1 MLGQTPSSPRREG
14 LFPAQETPAPAEFA
28 GMAAEPPP
36 PAPGPHPPRTTAPS
50 HLDVPEGVTP
60 PRRRGGARRDLL
72 DVIAELGYAPAERM
86 EFVRHT
92 ARTTGRNPEQVL
104 LDEGTIT
111 ADQLA
116 RAVAERF
123 GLDHLDLTRFK
134 VDMVAAN
141 AIPPELAKRHMMVPV
156 GRVGERPLLVAMV
169 APANVVAVDDVAI
182 RTGRRVRVA
191 VTSADDITALIGR

>member
-1 MLGQTPSSPRREG
+1 RAMPADSAPR
-14 LFPAQETPAPAEFA
+14 APAPDV
-28 GMAAEPPP
+28 GLRPV
-36 PAPGPHPPRTTAPS
+36 PH
-50 HLDVPEGVTP
+50 DVAEGVTP
-60 PRRRGGARRDLL
+60 PRRRGGVRRDLL
-72 DVIAELGYAPAERM
+72 DVIAELGYAPADRM

-92 ARTTGRNPEQVL
+92 ARTTGRAPERVL

-141 AIPPELAKRHMMVPV
+141 AIPPEHAKRHLMVPV
-156 GRVGERPLLVAMV
+156 AHV
-169 APANVVAVDDVAI
+169 
-182 RTGRRVRVA
+182 
-191 VTSADDITALIGR
+191 